1 MWELAG
7 VPCFCHSRRKP
18 QARGAGRTAR
28 AKGGHLESP
37 AGKQLRY
44 FFSLQ
49 KTKDFCRL
57 LLGEFYAR
65 QVAFRTFCLERNYQ
79 RTKKLFV
86 FFFSL
91 SHIQLLFVSVI
102 NLNCLDFHNMEDYI
116 IFGLGDFDSRT
127 EASKALGNASKWVQ
141 KCDGKKWAGW
151 VVSWSAGNW
160 KSGWSESNLGIL
172 THIPTVVTLMCIDRA
187 ESLTSK

>member
-1 MWELAG
+1 MRVLAG

-18 QARGAGRTAR
+18 QARGAGRTD
-28 AKGGHLESP
+28 KDEEGHLESP
-37 AGKQLRY
+37 AGKQLRF

-49 KTKDFCRL
+49 KKEDFCRL

-65 QVAFRTFCLERNYQ
+65 QVAFRTYCLERNYR

-102 NLNCLDFHNMEDYI
+102 NLNL
-116 IFGLGDFDSRT
+116 
-127 EASKALGNASKWVQ
+127 
-141 KCDGKKWAGW
+141 
-151 VVSWSAGNW
+151 
-160 KSGWSESNLGIL
+160 
-172 THIPTVVTLMCIDRA
+172 P
-187 ESLTSK
+187 